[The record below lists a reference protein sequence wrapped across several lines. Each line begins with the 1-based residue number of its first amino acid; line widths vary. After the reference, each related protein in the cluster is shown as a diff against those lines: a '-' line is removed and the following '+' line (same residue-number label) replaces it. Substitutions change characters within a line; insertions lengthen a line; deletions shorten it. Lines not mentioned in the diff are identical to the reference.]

1 MRHAACAVAV
11 FIGAYGARESAALAE
26 PLTGSLTVER
36 ALGAEACPDQ
46 EALIVEVE
54 QIAGAPILSGTARPD
69 VTLALRIVPLTPSG
83 FSAVMVVGGKR
94 NGERTLDD
102 VGPGCDVLARGLAVT
117 IAILL
122 EAGPGA
128 LPAPVAPPEPP
139 GPAPIPWWRRYYL
152 LPAIEAPKPV
162 ANEDEGIPPIVASIG
177 GTYDSATL
185 PSDTAGLTLGVD
197 TYLKYVSFGVGFVW
211 LPKEQLEL
219 NTFHVDYA
227 YAGGRVRA
235 CVRDPFIEQ
244 FGLSGCARFS
254 AGRRTATLVS
264 ELADAGDDN
273 HGAYLSLGPQIEI
286 SRRLIGPFGIYADF
300 AADFPLLQ
308 ADLTVAD
315 PVGPA
320 VIDDPEQVVS
330 FDAGIGVRFWLEPPK
345 AEKKPETRRE
355 RGPR

>member
-1 MRHAACAVAV
+1 MRHAASALAV
-11 FIGAYGARESAALAE
+11 FFCAFGACENAALAE

-46 EALIVEVE
+46 QALVTEVE
-54 QIAGAPILSGTARPD
+54 QIAGAPILSGTAPPD
-69 VTLALRIVPLTPSG
+69 VTLALRIGPATPSG
-83 FSAVMVVGGKR
+83 FSAVITVAGKR

-128 LPAPVAPPEPP
+128 LPEPSPPEPP

-152 LPAIEAPKPV
+152 LPAIEAPVPE
-162 ANEDEGIPPIVASIG
+162 APEDEGIPPIVASIG

-185 PSDTAGLTLGVD
+185 ASDTAGLTLGVD
-197 TYLKYVSFGVGFVW
+197 TYIKYVSFGVGFVW
-211 LPKEQLEL
+211 LPKEQLDVGS
-219 NTFHVDYA
+219 FHIDYA

-244 FGLSGCARFS
+244 FGIAGCARFS

-264 ELADAGDDN
+264 EATEGRDDN
-273 HGAYLSLGPQIEI
+273 HGAYLSLGPQVEI

-308 ADLTVAD
+308 ADLTVTD
-315 PVGPA
+315 PVGGA
-320 VIDDPEQVVS
+320 RVDDPEQLVS
-330 FDAGIGVRFWLEPPK
+330 FDAGIGVRFWLEPPRP
-345 AEKKPETRRE
+345 EPKPETKRE
-355 RGPR
+355 KAPR

>member
-1 MRHAACAVAV
+1 MRHAASAVAV
-11 FIGAYGARESAALAE
+11 FFGVHGACEAAALAE
-26 PLTGSLTVER
+26 PLTGSLTVDR

-46 EALIVEVE
+46 QALVTEVE
-54 QIAGAPILSGTARPD
+54 QIAGGPILSGTGPPD
-69 VTLALRIVPLTPSG
+69 VTLALRIAPATPTG
-83 FSAVMVVGGKR
+83 FSASIAVSGKR

-128 LPAPVAPPEPP
+128 LPTPPPEPP

-152 LPAIEAPKPV
+152 LPAIEAPAPEV
-162 ANEDEGIPPIVASIG
+162 LEDEGIPPIVASIG

-185 PSDTAGLTLGVD
+185 ASDTAGLTLGVD
-197 TYLKYVSFGVGFVW
+197 TYIKYVSFGVGFVW
-211 LPKEQLEL
+211 LPKEQLDVGS
-219 NTFHVDYA
+219 FHVDYA

-244 FGLSGCARFS
+244 FGIAGCARFS

-264 ELADAGDDN
+264 EVSEGRDDN
-273 HGAYLSLGPQIEI
+273 HGAHLSLGPQVEI

-308 ADLTVAD
+308 ADLRVTD
-315 PVGPA
+315 PVGQA
-320 VIDDPEQVVS
+320 VVDDPEQVVS
-330 FDAGIGVRFWLEPPK
+330 FDAGIGVRFWLEPPR
-345 AEKKPETRRE
+345 PETKRE
-355 RGPR
+355 KSPR